1 MFLYAGIDEAGYGPL
16 FGPLV
21 VARTVWGLERTADAA
36 QVPDLWRI
44 LSKAVCRD
52 VKTARRGRV
61 AVNDSKKL
69 HTSGS
74 GVRHLERGVLSCAAL
89 AGKHPATVCDWLDDL
104 GEQAHRDLSG
114 LPWYAPAEDRP
125 WQALPSA
132 LTDGEVAVARGMV
145 AAAAVEAGVSVLDFG
160 AAVVFEDRF
169 NRMVSATRS
178 KAAMSF
184 TFVAGHLMSIWQRF
198 GHDAPLVIVDRQSG
212 RRHYRE
218 LLAMNFPEARLTI
231 EHESESSSAYRLEAS
246 HPRRRAMTIRFEVD
260 AEPRHLPA
268 ALASMISKYTREL
281 LMARFQSWF
290 TQRAPLV
297 KPTAGY
303 ATDARRFWNQ
313 IQPTLTELSIPPHQ
327 LRRIS

>member
-1 MFLYAGIDEAGYGPL
+1 MLVYAGIDEAGYGPL

-21 VARTVWGLERTADAA
+21 VARTVWGLEGKPEGA
-36 QVPDLWRI
+36 QEPDLWRI

-69 HTSGS
+69 HISGS
-74 GVRHLERGVLSCAAL
+74 GVRNLERGVLAFAAL
-89 AGKHPATVCDWLDDL
+89 AGRHPTTVCDWLDDL

-125 WQALPSA
+125 WQALPCA
-132 LTDGEVAVARGMV
+132 LTEGEVAVARGMV
-145 AAAAVEAGVSVLDFG
+145 ATAAGEAGVAVLDFG

-169 NRMVSATRS
+169 NRMVAATRS

-184 TFVAGHLMSIWQRF
+184 TFVAGHLRAIWQRF
-198 GHDAPLVIVDRQSG
+198 GHAGPVVVVDRQSG

-218 LLAMNFPEARLTI
+218 LLAMNFPEAQLTV
-231 EHESESSSAYRLEAS
+231 EHESEASSEYRLEAS
-246 HPRRRAMTIRFEVD
+246 HPKRRAMTIRFEVD

-290 TQRAPLV
+290 TQRAPGI

-303 ATDARRFWNQ
+303 ATDAKRFWRQ
-313 IQPTLTELSIPPHQ
+313 IQPALSELSISPHQ